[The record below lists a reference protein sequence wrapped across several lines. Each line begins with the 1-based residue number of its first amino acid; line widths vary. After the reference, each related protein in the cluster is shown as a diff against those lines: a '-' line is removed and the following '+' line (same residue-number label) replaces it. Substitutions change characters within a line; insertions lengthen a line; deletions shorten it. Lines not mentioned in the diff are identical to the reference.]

1 LARLARPASS
11 DIYGSLSTPTTDPSL
26 LDQVI
31 SQQSVLLATN
41 DIFWLSGCFFVA
53 LILMV
58 WLAKSPKHG
67 VSSANSGAH

>member
-1 LARLARPASS
+1 
-11 DIYGSLSTPTTDPSL
+11 L

-58 WLAKSPKHG
+58 WLARSPKHG